1 MNDEYRGPEFLRE
14 TIAAPTTVVRW
25 DLEGALD
32 RPIFSVRQAVAEVEN
47 FRGAFPG
54 VGLCKAGITWTG
66 LDGRLVRYRGD
77 SIPLS
82 EPDAIC
88 HGATCQWEMELE
100 WVEPTGAIVSGPVFP
115 GLKLY
120 LERWPNDG
128 EGWSGILSLY
138 VNLFTDEV
146 LLLTRPNRRVDQS
159 AVAGRNRARLREGLR
174 AWQAACGGRI
184 VHAESD
190 YLEEGSVD
198 LTGILDGAIVR

>member
-14 TIAAPTTVVRW
+14 TISVPTTVAHW
-25 DLEGALD
+25 DLEGTLD
-32 RPIFSVRQAVAEVEN
+32 GPTFSVRQAAAEAEK

-54 VGLCKAGITWTG
+54 VGLRHAGINWTRPNGG
-66 LDGRLVRYRGD
+66 LVKHEGTA
-77 SIPLS
+77 IPLS
-82 EPDAIC
+82 EPDGVC
-88 HGATCQWEMELE
+88 HGASCQWEMELE

-115 GLKLY
+115 ALELY

-128 EGWSGILSLY
+128 EGWSGLLDLD

-159 AVAGRNRARLREGLR
+159 AVAARNRERLREGLR
-174 AWQAACGGRI
+174 AWQAASGGRI
-184 VHAESD
+184 VHANSD

-198 LTGILDGAIVR
+198 LTGILEGARSY